1 MRELSEYGK
10 LKQQEVDLTNT
21 KFWKDIVAE
30 IEKIQRGE
38 EIREDLKK
46 LNKRVEV
53 LEKQKS
59 G

>member
-1 MRELSEYGK
+1 MQELSEYGK
-10 LKQQEVDLTNT
+10 LKQQEVDLTNS
-21 KFWKDIVAE
+21 KFWKDVVSE

-38 EIREDLKK
+38 DIREDLKQIK
-46 LNKRVEV
+46 KRVEV